1 MESNQ
6 PAIKMESFALIRMNL
21 AMGGIELSE
30 KLPKTHPINA
40 KNSTIFI
47 LICLTV
53 SSIVG
58 LLNES
63 NTFDE
68 RTNILFQSVT
78 FTVCAMIFLI
88 IVWKTSNLSQF
99 INSSVDIVEA
109 SEFCDNFI

>member
-1 MESNQ
+1 
-6 PAIKMESFALIRMNL
+6 MESFALIRMNL

-30 KLPKTHPINA
+30 KSPKTHPINA

-53 SSIVG
+53 WSIVA
-58 LLNES
+58 LLDES

-78 FTVCAMIFLI
+78 FTVCAMNFLI

-109 SEFCDNFI
+109 SEYCNGLI